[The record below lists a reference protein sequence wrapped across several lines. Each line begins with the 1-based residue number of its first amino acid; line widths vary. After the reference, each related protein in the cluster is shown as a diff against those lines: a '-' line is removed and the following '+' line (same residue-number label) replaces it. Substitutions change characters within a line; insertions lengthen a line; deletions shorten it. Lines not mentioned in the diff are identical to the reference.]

1 MMDLGIVV
9 KWSFVISFVFELLG
23 AFMKILHVPGANVL
37 LITGMVA
44 NVVFVVAALSE
55 VWGSRSIHTNE
66 KVMWTI
72 AFIFMGFLGALAG
85 IFYVLMG
92 RKRVV

>member
-1 MMDLGIVV
+1 MMNLGIVV
-9 KWSFVISFVFELLG
+9 KWSFVISFVFELVG
-23 AFMKILHVPGANVL
+23 AFMKILHLPGANFL

-44 NVVFVVAALSE
+44 NVVFVVATLSE

-72 AFIFMGFLGALAG
+72 AFIFMGFLGAIAG